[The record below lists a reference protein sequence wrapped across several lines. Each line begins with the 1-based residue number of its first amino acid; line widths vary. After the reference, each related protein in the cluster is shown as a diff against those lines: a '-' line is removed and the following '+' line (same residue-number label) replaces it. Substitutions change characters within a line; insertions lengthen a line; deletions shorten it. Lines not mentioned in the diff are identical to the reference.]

1 MMKKT
6 LFIALFL
13 AVFCFFAAA
22 QELENSPD
30 TISSLIQRVNILD
43 IEASSPDEMRAWLHR
58 LGLSPDGA
66 EGDLRI
72 KLYNHYNLER
82 PRLQEEFRNV
92 ESVRITSADKAE
104 YRIGP
109 DGYSGIAVLR
119 GDTVLEFQDS
129 DSGSRYSIKA
139 DTVIFNRYTG
149 FISAAGNVQYSRTD
163 IDSDEVLEKYTSSSL
178 SFSLE
183 EWSGTIRN
191 ALTEGSR
198 VNSEGDTVAFELRG
212 KTLEKSTEGFLTVKN
227 GIISTPGPNP
237 YISIHAGKISLLP
250 GGDWFAVNAVARFG
264 RIPILYLPFFY
275 YPGVSFFFNPSF
287 GISQN
292 RGYFVNTTTAVFGNL
307 PAASV
312 EKTSFSLFL
321 TQENDQSADI
331 PGISGS
337 LFSMNNMYPE
347 IRQWADATRSY
358 MAVTFDVFEKKGISL
373 GIAGDFNDFWGLDS
387 FTISGAVILDP
398 INQNPL
404 VRFYSI
410 PQIQAD
416 ADAWKFTLS
425 MPLYSDSKVMEDFA
439 SRKTFFELKDIT
451 GTAVFPDSFSTLTD
465 FNWKLSGS
473 FRPDVSNLNPYIKS
487 IQVSS
492 FSSDLYWSID
502 GPWQY
507 TISSAT
513 VYSQS
518 GTVSGDLFKAEA
530 VKRQNIPESPSEL
543 SSANGYSGSYP
554 PQLLNGSL
562 LYKDSDEI
570 NSMNRDNDS
579 LPDAD
584 MLPPPYIVPDF
595 SLPSAIPDVKQTRT
609 AAAISLSYNLRESGS
624 TILSF
629 DDGKPQYTKTT
640 EKFDAGVT
648 LATSFMD
655 SAYSIKNIL
664 KPTGFFQVHYD
675 ISGDTPDFSSYLE
688 QDKEKSQVAVLNEFY
703 ISIPVLSLSYTLKTR
718 VLNWDFDSDLLN
730 SSGDY
735 RLKIFEW
742 GDSDVLQHTVKA
754 AFPIKPINGSLSL
767 SAVLPPFNYRLDP
780 KLTAAVSG
788 MSVSLSS
795 SLLEKDDGSIHFDPL
810 YLRIALNPVNLP
822 FSGQITAGWNYAGAA
837 EDLNA
842 GFPADIEGYLEID
855 LGKNMLFRQK
865 AGYDFSTESWD
876 NSSSRLQWRSTFA
889 ELSLLAGTLP
899 GDSLFDFTP
908 DNIKIY
914 TPLKISEL
922 SFWHNRIV
930 LSASILSS
938 WAYSFQ
944 EPNENLLTVSFAVD
958 FKIEEFLEITVTSR
972 SRNNAFNKYFDG
984 SVNIFED
991 LYKSFNFFNIDDR
1004 YDSNFN
1010 LDSIQLEVKHIMQQW
1025 DLVADYNGTISLNML
1040 TDKYEWR
1047 SAVSVY
1053 ISWKGVPEIDLT
1065 GSIKHDESTGKQE
1078 LIILQGEE

>member
-30 TISSLIQRVNILD
+30 PISNLIQRVNILD

-58 LGLSPDGA
+58 LGLSTDGA

-72 KLYNHYNLER
+72 RLYNHYNLER
-82 PRLQEEFRNV
+82 PRLQEKIQNV
-92 ESVRITSADKAE
+92 ESVRISSAEKAE

-119 GDTVLEFQDS
+119 GNTVLEFLDS
-129 DSGSRYSIKA
+129 DSGSSYSIKA

-149 FISAAGNVQYSRTD
+149 FISAAGSVQYSRTD
-163 IDSDEVLEKYTSSSL
+163 LDSGEVLENYTSSSL

-183 EWSGTIRN
+183 EWNGTIIN

-212 KTLEKSTEGFLTVKN
+212 KTLEKSTEGLLTVEN

-321 TQENDQSADI
+321 TQEDDQPAVI

-337 LFSMNNMYPE
+337 LFSMNNIYPE
-347 IRQWADATRSY
+347 IRKWADETRSY
-358 MAVTFDVFEKKGISL
+358 MAVTFDVFEKKGVSL
-373 GIAGDFNDFWGLDS
+373 GIAADLNDFWVLDS
-387 FTISGAVILDP
+387 FDVTSALIFDP

-425 MPLYSDSKVMEDFA
+425 MPFYSDSKVMEDFA
-439 SRKTFFELKDIT
+439 SRKTIFELKDIT

-487 IQVSS
+487 IQISS

-513 VYSQS
+513 VYNQS

-530 VKRQNIPESPSEL
+530 EKRQNTPESPSEL
-543 SSANGYSGSYP
+543 SSARGYSGSYP
-554 PQLLNGSL
+554 PQLLTGYSSSEDSGKFVIKNNDNVSL
-562 LYKDSDEI
+562 IDVNTLSA
-570 NSMNRDNDS
+570 
-579 LPDAD
+579 PFT
-584 MLPPPYIVPDF
+584 VPDI
-595 SLPSAIPDVKQTRT
+595 SLPSAIPKEKSIRT
-609 AAAISLSYNLRESGS
+609 AASASLSYNLRESGS

-629 DDGKPQYTKTT
+629 YDGMPQYAKTT
-640 EKFDAGVT
+640 EKFDAGIT
-648 LATSFMD
+648 LTTSLLD
-655 SAYSIKNIL
+655 SAYSIRNII
-664 KPTGFFQVHYD
+664 KPTGFFQMHYD
-675 ISGDTPDFSSYLE
+675 ISGNTPDFPSYLE
-688 QDKEKSQVAVLNEFY
+688 QDEDNSQIAVLNEFY
-703 ISIPVLSLSYTLKTR
+703 ANIPQFSLSYTLKTR
-718 VLNWDFDSDLLN
+718 MLDWDFIRDPSN
-730 SSGDY
+730 GGGDF
-735 RLKIFEW
+735 RLKTFEW
-742 GDSDVLQHTVKA
+742 GDSDVLQHTIKA
-754 AFPIKPINGSLSL
+754 ALPIKPINGSISI
-767 SAVLPPFNYRLDP
+767 SAVLPPFNCKLDP
-780 KLTAAVSG
+780 KLTAKISG
-788 MSVSLSS
+788 LSATLSS
-795 SLLEKDDGSIHFDPL
+795 SLIQTDDGSIDFDPL
-810 YLRIALNPVNLP
+810 YLRLALNPVKLP
-822 FSGQITAGWNYAGAA
+822 FSGQITAGWSYAGAG
-837 EDLNA
+837 EDPNA
-842 GFPADIEGYLEID
+842 GFPADIEGYLEIY
-855 LGKNMLFRQK
+855 LGKNMSFRQT
-865 AGYDFSTESWD
+865 AGYDFATESWD
-876 NSSSRLQWRSTFA
+876 NSSSRLQWRNTYA
-889 ELSLLAGTLP
+889 ELALLAGTLP
-899 GDSLFDFTP
+899 GASLIDFTP

-914 TPLKISEL
+914 APVKISEL
-922 SFWHNRIV
+922 SFWHNRVV
-930 LSASILSS
+930 LSASFLSS
-938 WAYSFQ
+938 WAYSFL
-944 EPNENLLTVSFAVD
+944 ELNENLLTVSFAVD
-958 FKIEEFLEITVTSR
+958 FKVEEFLEVTVTSR
-972 SRNNAFNKYFDG
+972 SRNSAFHKYFDG

-991 LYKSFNFFNIDDR
+991 LYKSFNFFNINDR

-1025 DLVADYNGTISLNML
+1025 DLVADYNGTIALNTI
-1040 TDKYEWR
+1040 TDIYEWR

-1053 ISWKGVPEIDLT
+1053 LSWKGVPEIDLT
-1065 GSIKHDESTGKQE
+1065 GSIKHDELSGKQE
-1078 LIILQGEE
+1078 LIILQGE